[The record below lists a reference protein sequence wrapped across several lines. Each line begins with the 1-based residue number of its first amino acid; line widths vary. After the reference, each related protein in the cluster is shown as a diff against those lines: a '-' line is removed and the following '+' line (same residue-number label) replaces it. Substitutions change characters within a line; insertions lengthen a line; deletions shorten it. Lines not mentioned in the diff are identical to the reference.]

1 MIMNKMFSVLKRY
14 VSIFSSAFVG
24 IILAAG
30 VLSSCAKQGG
40 PSVDDDSLG
49 GRIGFSAQG
58 VAVQAMTKASVLT
71 SLSSF
76 YVTGTT
82 GSAGSHVKAF
92 QNARF
97 VLNGE
102 DFVGEVYWPASDP
115 LYHFF
120 ACNVPMEFRPEGT
133 CVWADSETDVV
144 YAYLE
149 SPTYH
154 KRNTLTFKHAFALLD
169 NVEVVAAAGYSIS
182 DVNITFI
189 PKAGGTFDIRN
200 GYGRTDGTGWGDVVD
215 GVSKRIASAVGDNA
229 NTVFTVPGTY
239 TMVAS
244 WKATLTGSAY
254 AGDTFSGMCSE
265 VTLVGGKRNVI
276 TATLGGYAQGIS
288 FKVTVLPWDIYD
300 IGEAAFPVGN

>member
-1 MIMNKMFSVLKRY
+1 MNKIISIVKGCFFVAVL
-14 VSIFSSAFVG
+14 AFLCVG
-24 IILAAG
+24 AAC
-30 VLSSCAKQGG
+30 SCAKQSV
-40 PSVDDDSLG
+40 PSVDDDPLN

-58 VAVQAMTKASVLT
+58 VAVQALTKASVLT

-82 GSAGSHVKAF
+82 GSAGSHTKAF

-97 VLNGE
+97 AQNGD

-115 LYHFF
+115 SYHFF

-149 SPTYH
+149 TPTFH

-169 NVEVVAAAGYSIS
+169 KVDVVAAAGYTIS
-182 DVNITFI
+182 DVNITFV
-189 PKAGGTFDIRN
+189 PKSGGTFDIRN
-200 GYGRTDGTGWGDVVD
+200 GYGRTNGTGWSDIVD
-215 GVSKRIASAVGDNA
+215 GQSKRIASVVGDNA

-239 TMVAS
+239 SIVAS
-244 WKATLTGSAY
+244 WKATLTGTEY
-254 AGDTFSGMCSE
+254 AGDVFSGMCSE

-276 TATLGGYAQGIS
+276 TATLGGYAQGIT

-300 IGEAAFPVGN
+300 MGETSFPVGN